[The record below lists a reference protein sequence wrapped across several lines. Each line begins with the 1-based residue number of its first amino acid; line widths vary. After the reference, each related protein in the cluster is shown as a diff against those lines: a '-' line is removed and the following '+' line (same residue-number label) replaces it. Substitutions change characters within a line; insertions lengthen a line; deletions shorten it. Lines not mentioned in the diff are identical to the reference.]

1 MKSKKTKEAFMKK
14 KIIALLLL
22 SAVLV
27 SLVSCMNVSAS
38 ELSKGFEKQET
49 DIKAAHNAKF
59 YNDFAL
65 TLLNGAND
73 KGKNTLVSPYSA
85 AVALAL
91 LTSGADGESLK
102 QIEEAF
108 GITADALDKEAAYLM
123 NSLKTSKDCKIKT
136 ANSLWIKEDF
146 KSSVKEA
153 YLQKNADLFG
163 AQIYAA
169 PFDQTTVSDV
179 NNWCNKQTDGMIKKI
194 LENFGGNDV
203 LLGINALLFDAKW
216 EEKYEKSEIKNR
228 DFHNYDGTVTT
239 KEFLCREEKSLY
251 GEGYVGFYKEYKGGD
266 YCFTAIMPDDGTD
279 IYEFLST
286 LDGEKLQS
294 IWDGKTGEKCS
305 VKIPEFT
312 FDGEADLKKI
322 MQSKGVTDIFNENAN
337 LSKITDDPL
346 YITDFKQK
354 TRIEFDR
361 NGTKAAAITFFFG
374 AGNAMPPAE
383 VLFDHP
389 FIFTITDTSN
399 GMPIFIG
406 IVADLNN

>member
-1 MKSKKTKEAFMKK
+1 MKK
-14 KIIALLLL
+14 KIAVLLLLLAVLL
-22 SAVLV
+22 SAV
-27 SLVSCMNVSAS
+27 SCMTVSAA
-38 ELSKGFEKQET
+38 ELSKGYEKHET
-49 DIKAAHNAKF
+49 EIKAEHDKEF
-59 YNDFAL
+59 YNDFAI
-65 TLLNGAND
+65 TLLSGANE

-91 LTSGADGESLK
+91 LTSGTDGESLK

-108 GITADALDKEAAYLM
+108 NITAEALDKEAVYLI
-123 NSLKTSKDCKIKT
+123 NSLKTGKECKIKM
-136 ANSLWIKEDF
+136 ANSLWIKENF
-146 KSSVKEA
+146 KSNVKEA

-216 EEKYEKSEIKNR
+216 EEKYEKSEIKSR
-228 DFHNYDGTVTT
+228 DFHNYDGTTVN
-239 KEFLCREEKSLY
+239 KEFLCRNEKSLY
-251 GEGYVGFYKEYKGGD
+251 GDGYVGFYKEYKGGD
-266 YCFTAIMPDDGTD
+266 YCFTAIMPDDNTD

-286 LDGEKLQS
+286 LDGDKMQN
-294 IWDGKTGEKCS
+294 IWDSRTGETCD

-322 MQSKGVTDIFNENAN
+322 LQSKGVTDIFNENAN

-374 AGNAMPPAE
+374 AKMAAPPAE

-399 GMPIFIG
+399 GMMLFIG
-406 IVADLNN
+406 IVADLG